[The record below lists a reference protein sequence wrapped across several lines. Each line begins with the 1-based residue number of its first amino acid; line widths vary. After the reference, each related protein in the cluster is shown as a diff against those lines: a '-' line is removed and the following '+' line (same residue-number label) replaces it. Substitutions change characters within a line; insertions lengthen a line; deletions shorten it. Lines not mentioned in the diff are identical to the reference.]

1 MVPKSCSI
9 FMSSTDVGG
18 PPVCEHFHLGPRWTA
33 LSRCQNAFSL
43 GCDGRT
49 QPHKLDGQ
57 TWYDKSSSPPAEN
70 GREVAY
76 QQNPT
81 EKIIV
86 LILSLESFASKLL
99 RGPGPTQEMVGNWPT
114 RARPEP
120 RLQNDVVRHVTGL
133 FEPPVCLWF
142 CMCFC
147 LFRDDLKFFDS
158 FWNSLYSV
166 ELPCQSQHLMVTSRW
181 VEAVEASN

>member
-1 MVPKSCSI
+1 ML
-9 FMSSTDVGG
+9 VG
-18 PPVCEHFHLGPRWTA
+18 HLFVNTFTLDPDERLSHAARTPSRWGVMEEPNHTNLMA
-33 LSRCQNAFSL
+33 
-43 GCDGRT
+43 
-49 QPHKLDGQ
+49 KLDM
-57 TWYDKSSSPPAEN
+57 TSLAVHLPKMAEKWHTN
-70 GREVAY
+70 RI
-76 QQNPT
+76 QQKKN
-81 EKIIV
+81 IV

-147 LFRDDLKFFDS
+147 LFRGDLKFFDS